1 MTDNIK
7 LQCVCGTMRKH
18 TIYRRGKETEE
29 NWNTNREG
37 IHCERM
43 ERSFVKWDGNDF
55 RDLGSIAHPQE
66 ETQTLY
72 LPLFRTGK
80 VTDII
85 DMRFGGYIS
94 M

>member
-1 MTDNIK
+1 
-7 LQCVCGTMRKH
+7 
-18 TIYRRGKETEE
+18 
-29 NWNTNREG
+29 
-37 IHCERM
+37 M
-43 ERSFVKWDGNDF
+43 ERSFVKGDGNDF
-55 RDLGSIAHPQE
+55 KDLGSIAHPQE

>member
-1 MTDNIK
+1 MWP
-7 LQCVCGTMRKH
+7 MRNH
-18 TIYRRGKETEE
+18 TTYTQGKEKEKKK
-29 NWNTNREG
+29 WNTNREG
-37 IHCERM
+37 SHSERM
-43 ERSFVKWDGNDF
+43 ERSFVKGDGNNF
-55 RDLGSIAHPQE
+55 RDFGSIAHPQE

-94 M
+94 V

>member
-1 MTDNIK
+1 MI
-7 LQCVCGTMRKH
+7 
-18 TIYRRGKETEE
+18 
-29 NWNTNREG
+29 
-37 IHCERM
+37 
-43 ERSFVKWDGNDF
+43 F
-55 RDLGSIAHPQE
+55 RDFGGIAHPQE

-72 LPLFRTGK
+72 LLFRTGK

>member
-1 MTDNIK
+1 MK
-7 LQCVCGTMRKH
+7 G
-18 TIYRRGKETEE
+18 
-29 NWNTNREG
+29 
-37 IHCERM
+37 
-43 ERSFVKWDGNDF
+43 DGNDF
-55 RDLGSIAHPQE
+55 RDFGSIAHPQE